1 MIKLLGQI
9 NIPERLVEYL
19 KTAQP
24 SKIASQLAGSSF
36 KEQIKILAQE
46 GNVNV
51 ENYKFYTEENTGVIE
66 YREDWFKTIIPDD
79 FLQQHGISSVINAVV
94 LKVNPG
100 YFHAP
105 HIDRYRTSVYP
116 YDADVEFD
124 SIVRLWIPVED
135 CKMGHALFCENEVLY
150 NFKSGEVYTFG
161 NYDLH
166 SGTNAGLDVRYT
178 LLIYTKK
185 LATAAI
191 SE

>member
-9 NIPERLVEYL
+9 NIPERLVEYV
-19 KTAQP
+19 KTTSP
-24 SKIASQLAGSSF
+24 SKIASQLTSASF

-46 GNVNV
+46 RTVNI

-66 YREDWFKTIIPDD
+66 YREDWFKTIIPDN
-79 FLQQHGISSVINAVV
+79 FLQQQGLVSIINAVV

-135 CKMGHALFCENEVLY
+135 RKMGQALFVEDEVLY
-150 NFKSGEVYTFG
+150 NFKAGEVYTFG
-161 NYDLH
+161 NYDFH
-166 SGTNAGLDVRYT
+166 SGTNAGLDARYT
-178 LLIYTKK
+178 LLIYAKK
-185 LATAAI
+185 LPNTI